1 MLTNR
6 LRRGFA
12 VVLSV
17 SLLAAGT
24 VTAFAA
30 PGDDAWGEPPEGFT
44 FEADNVGPTVYATP
58 NTNSNTSGNTTNG
71 NAAATEQVDYAAYA
85 DEIFQL
91 VNEQRVANGLSEV
104 ERREDLDAVAA
115 IRAAELAES
124 FSHTRPNVESYHS
137 LVDEH
142 SITYTYVGEN
152 AGSVAATADAATMMS
167 IWMNSEGHRD
177 NILYPK
183 HTGLGIGV
191 YQVGQ
196 KVYCIQEFIY

>member
-71 NAAATEQVDYAAYA
+71 NAAAR
-85 DEIFQL
+85 I
-91 VNEQRVANGLSEV
+91 
-104 ERREDLDAVAA
+104 
-115 IRAAELAES
+115 
-124 FSHTRPNVESYHS
+124 
-137 LVDEH
+137 
-142 SITYTYVGEN
+142 
-152 AGSVAATADAATMMS
+152 AATASKSSRRSTSLRPFATRCS
-167 IWMNSEGHRD
+167 FTSWKISSA
-177 NILYPK
+177 
-183 HTGLGIGV
+183 
-191 YQVGQ
+191 
-196 KVYCIQEFIY
+196 